1 MSTVTATGT
10 GWQLEDNA
18 AEAYQAY
25 LVPAIFQAM
34 SRRLVVAADVRDG
47 HRVLDVACGTG
58 VVARAAARRV
68 GADGSVVG
76 VDINPGMLA
85 TAERASAE
93 VTPAIEFRQG
103 DAAELPFEDDTFDV
117 VLCEEALQFLP
128 DRVGALSEMR
138 RVAVPGG
145 RVAVSV
151 LRSLDHHPVY
161 AIFSRTLGEYAGPE
175 AEQMMG
181 SPFAL
186 GDAGVL
192 RQEARQAGLDGV
204 EIRIAVSEERFPS
217 VEELVRQEA
226 ASSPLAGPLGELEPD
241 RQAALVAALTR
252 DLAPWCDDAGLAFH
266 NETHILTAT
275 T

>member
-25 LVPAIFQAM
+25 LVPAIFEAM
-34 SRRLVVAADVRDG
+34 SRRLVEAADVRDG

-58 VVARAAARRV
+58 VVARAAASRV

-93 VTPAIEFRQG
+93 VTRAIEFRQA
-103 DAAELPFEDDTFDV
+103 DAAGLPFEDDTFDV

-128 DRVGALSEMR
+128 DRVGALREMR
-138 RVAVPGG
+138 RVTAPGG

-161 AIFSRTLGEYAGPE
+161 AIFARALGEYAGAE

-186 GDAGVL
+186 GDAEVL
-192 RQEARQAGLDGV
+192 RREARQAGLKDA

-217 VEELVRQEA
+217 VEEFVRREA
-226 ASSPLAGPLGELEPD
+226 ASSPLAGPLGELDAD
-241 RQAALVAALTR
+241 RRAALVAALTR
-252 DLAPWCDDAGLAFH
+252 ELAAYSDDAGLAFH
-266 NETHILTAT
+266 NETHILTASV
-275 T
+275 